1 MDVCNSSHFDCWGHH
16 RLCIIIM
23 TTKKTYDIKKTLVK
37 VGIVAAEILV
47 AGVLAYIADK
57 PALLILAPMFE
68 GILDY
73 IKHRDKK

>member
-16 RLCIIIM
+16 WLCIIIM
-23 TTKKTYDIKKTLVK
+23 TTKKTYDIKKTLAK

>member
-23 TTKKTYDIKKTLVK
+23 TTKKTYDIKKTLAK

-47 AGVLAYIADK
+47 AGVLAYIPDK
-57 PALLILAPMFE
+57 PALLVLAPLFE
-68 GILDY
+68 GMLDY
-73 IKHRDKK
+73 IKHRDK

>member
-23 TTKKTYDIKKTLVK
+23 TTKKTYDIKKTLAK

-47 AGVLAYIADK
+47 AGVLAYITDK
-57 PALLILAPMFE
+57 PALLVLAPLFE
-68 GILDY
+68 GMLDY
-73 IKHRDKK
+73 IKHRDK

>member
-1 MDVCNSSHFDCWGHH
+1 
-16 RLCIIIM
+16 M
-23 TTKKTYDIKKTLVK
+23 TTKKTYDVKKTLQK